1 MNKLENPFEQINIL
15 FDLLENSIITLIE
28 EIKRKPSSK
37 EYNRPLRLAEA
48 AEYLGVKKNTLY
60 GLVSDRKII
69 ALKPSGH
76 LLFTKEILDNYL
88 NGTKHEIEPTKYI
101 KNKKARS

>member
-1 MNKLENPFEQINIL
+1 MYNPFEDLNIRL
-15 FDLLENSIITLIE
+15 QTIENSISYLLD
-28 EIKRKPSSK
+28 EIKSNKSKPIRYDK
-37 EYNRPLRLAEA
+37 PLRLAEA
-48 AEYLGVKKNTLY
+48 ADYLGIKKTTLY

-88 NGTKHEIEPTKYI
+88 NRTKNEIEPTKYI